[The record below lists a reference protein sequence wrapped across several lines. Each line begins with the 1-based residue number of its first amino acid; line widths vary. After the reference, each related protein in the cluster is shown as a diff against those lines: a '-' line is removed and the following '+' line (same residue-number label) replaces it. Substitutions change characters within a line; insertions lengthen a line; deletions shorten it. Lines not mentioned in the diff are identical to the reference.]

1 MFVVPVDNNMGV
13 PRDESLSDTQRADE
27 SGQNELEVTCASV
40 TAEVLHADEF
50 GTRSCCSVVPR
61 SSITEKIIYR
71 SCSFL
76 KHKSFEIANSA
87 YLRFYE

>member
-1 MFVVPVDNNMGV
+1 MSH
-13 PRDESLSDTQRADE
+13 SLIHGGADE
-27 SGQNELEVTCASV
+27 SGHNELEVRCASV